1 MPLRIGVQCGRPSSS
16 SDDESSSSVSPI
28 SSRVRPGRCSMSRE
42 RPRLCAR
49 SGSLSVPPGRRGG
62 SRQIESSVVEAR
74 IECAHLHAHSF
85 SSSYPPSDLSPPR
98 GTPRHPTQAAQRR
111 SLRRSR
117 APSSSARAGRPQCS
131 VSQSVSY
138 FTVPPRAHP
147 SACPIILDRSG
158 DVSARAHTCVASP
171 ALNPALRRAPVL
183 TQVLGPRLFHGPAPR
198 SHLRRLSVR
207 LRRSRSNT
215 STAYRVLAPT
225 GLLNYRK

>member
-1 MPLRIGVQCGRPSSS
+1 MLGRGDSVALLGVAVGHVKLNRLLWRRELNARTCMRIPFRHLIPP
-16 SDDESSSSVSPI
+16 PI
-28 SSRVRPGRCSMSRE
+28 SLPPEAPPATQHRQ
-42 RPRLCAR
+42 R
-49 SGSLSVPPGRRGG
+49 SGAPSVGRG
-62 SRQIESSVVEAR
+62 
-74 IECAHLHAHSF
+74 L
-85 SSSYPPSDLSPPR
+85 PPR
-98 GTPRHPTQAAQRR
+98 R
-111 SLRRSR
+111 
-117 APSSSARAGRPQCS
+117 RAGRPQCS